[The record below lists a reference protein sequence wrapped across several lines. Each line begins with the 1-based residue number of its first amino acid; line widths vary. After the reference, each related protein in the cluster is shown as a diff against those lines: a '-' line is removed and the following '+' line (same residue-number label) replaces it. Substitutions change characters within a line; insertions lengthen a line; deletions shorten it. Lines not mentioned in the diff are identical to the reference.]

1 MPSHR
6 RQTDPCLTCGA
17 FLLFAIGVWLT
28 ALMVFSA
35 MWNRSAAPTR
45 YDTNGT
51 QLPPLVGCPSKRF
64 MGSQGDAIQIIENED
79 TPYSPR
85 CFNLPQLT
93 YRHRSN
99 CFQTTKEECTLLAA
113 ALRCYNPGECP
124 KYYVRHSIFL
134 NTHANRNGKTVTS
147 QAVCCW

>member
-28 ALMVFSA
+28 APMVFSTI
-35 MWNRSAAPTR
+35 WNRSSKPTR
-45 YDTNGT
+45 YNANGT
-51 QLPPLVGCPSKRF
+51 QLPPLVGCPSNRF
-64 MGSQGDAIQIIENED
+64 MRIQGAAIQIIENED
-79 TPYSPR
+79 IPYSPR

-93 YRHRSN
+93 HRYRSQ
-99 CFQTTKEECTLLAA
+99 CFQTVKEKCTPLAA
-113 ALRCYNPGECP
+113 ALGCYHPGECP
-124 KYYVRHSIFL
+124 KYHTRHSIFL
-134 NTHANRNGKTVTS
+134 NTHDNRNGKTVTS